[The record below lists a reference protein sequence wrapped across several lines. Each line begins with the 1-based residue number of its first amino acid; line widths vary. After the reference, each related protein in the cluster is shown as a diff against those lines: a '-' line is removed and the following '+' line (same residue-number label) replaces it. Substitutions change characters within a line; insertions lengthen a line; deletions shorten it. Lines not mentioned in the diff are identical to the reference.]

1 MDVNGKVAVVTGA
14 ASGMGLAMARTFA
27 NSGMKVV
34 LADIEEAA
42 LNEVVNDLSGDGHS
56 AIGVRTDVSKLDEVQ
71 ALADE
76 TLKEFGAVHVL
87 CNNAGVGVGAPVGN
101 TSIADWK
108 WTLDIDLWGE
118 VLR

>member
-27 NSGMKVV
+27 DSGMKVV
-34 LADIEEAA
+34 LADIEEDVLEEATSELA
-42 LNEVVNDLSGDGHS
+42 QAGHQVV
-56 AIGVRTDVSKLDEVQ
+56 GVRTDVSKLGDVE
-71 ALADE
+71 ALAE
-76 TLKEFGAVHVL
+76 RTLNEFGAVHVL

-108 WTLDIDLWGE
+108 WTLDLSLIHI
-118 VLR
+118 